1 METGES
7 DNTALVRE
15 MREETGLEIQPGEL
29 VGTVERAAPAGVF
42 EIHDYACV
50 VLGGELT
57 AGDDASAVAWVDG
70 AGFAAMERDGLLV
83 AELAE
88 TLRGWGVLPA

>member
-1 METGES
+1 
-7 DNTALVRE
+7 
-15 MREETGLEIQPGEL
+15 MREETGLEVRPGEL

-42 EIHDYACV
+42 EIHDYACA
-50 VLGGELT
+50 VLGGELI
-57 AGDDASAVAWVDG
+57 AGDDAAAAAWVDA

-88 TLRGWGVLPA
+88 TLRGWGVLPL